1 MLSAFAFSCY
11 RFKDMKKS
19 NPWRYALNAD
29 FLYTFSRVINQTL
42 MQEISQVL
50 GKFEEIIVKS
60 VLRNNANTLLL
71 M

>member
-1 MLSAFAFSCY
+1 MLIFFSIGI
-11 RFKDMKKS
+11 
-19 NPWRYALNAD
+19 NHAL
-29 FLYTFSRVINQTL
+29 I
-42 MQEISQVL
+42 QEISQVL